1 MKVSTQK
8 LQILTAAAIF
18 LLISGGIAA
27 YALNQPASAG
37 AAGADQTTTSST
49 AQNSTST
56 ATSGSST
63 MTTTS
68 GNYTLCAPGASHIGR
83 IVLPIKPTQ
92 SIMANGTDAITFAKT
107 TSCYAAITTVGGIF
121 SVHVLLRHTKPVTE
135 YHVVLVANGTAYPV
149 GSMVTGPAGNG
160 RMLDQVLL
168 KPGKYDVFL
177 QFYDISSSPGH
188 STLVLQSA
196 QGIVVSPPFP
206 PIPVAQPQS
215 VNGTSSG
222 Q

>member
-27 YALNQPASAG
+27 YALNQPDSGGAS
-37 AAGADQTTTSST
+37 GADQTTTTTSSAT
-49 AQNSTST
+49 QNSTST
-56 ATSGSST
+56 ATSGSSA
-63 MTTTS
+63 TTT
-68 GNYTLCAPGASHIGR
+68 GNYTLCAPGTSHIGR

-92 SIMANGTDAITFAKT
+92 SVMANGTDAITFAKT
-107 TSCYAAITTVGGIF
+107 TSCYVAITTVGGIF

-135 YHVVLVANGTAYPV
+135 YHVVMVANGTTYPV

-160 RMLDQVLL
+160 RMVNQVLL

-177 QFYDISSSPGH
+177 QFYDVSSYPGH

-196 QGIVVSPPFP
+196 QGTVVSPPLP
-206 PIPVAQPQS
+206 PTQ
-215 VNGTSSG
+215 
-222 Q
+222 

>member
-1 MKVSTQK
+1 M
-8 LQILTAAAIF
+8 LTAAAIF

-27 YALNQPASAG
+27 YALNQPDSAG
-37 AAGADQTTTSST
+37 AAGADQTTTTTTTSSAT
-49 AQNSTST
+49 QNSTST
-56 ATSGSST
+56 AASGSST
-63 MTTTS
+63 TTT
-68 GNYTLCAPGASHIGR
+68 GNYTLCAPSASYVGR

-92 SIMANGTDAITFAKT
+92 SVMANGTDAVTFAKT

-168 KPGKYDVFL
+168 RPGRYDVFL
-177 QFYDISSSPGH
+177 QFYDVSSSPGH
-188 STLVLQSA
+188 SILVLQSA
-196 QGIVVSPPFP
+196 QGVVVSPPFP
-206 PIPVAQPQS
+206 PTPVAQPQS
-215 VNGTSSG
+215 VNGTSG